1 MPSIT
6 LVEGPFMKFKFKN
19 LLLIFIL
26 LQVVSCSK
34 IEWGYRFGDWI
45 INSRVKKFV
54 RFQGEDK
61 TKFLAILE
69 EHMKWHKENVLP
81 DIVAL
86 GERSLVDIDK
96 KKFDR
101 KLVDGY
107 MSDIINLYNKS
118 MMPLIPKVTPLLARL
133 NDIQIDRMRKK
144 LVAGNERIEDQMK
157 IRPEEIKKKKVDQY
171 KENLGEWFGEVN
183 KDQMELI
190 TNSYKS
196 LRYDPKVRLARRSQ
210 RIRTFFD
217 SYDHQDPKV
226 RELKLNE
233 ALKQSWI
240 FKGQMT
246 NWMKRMAT
254 FMTSFLNTLSD
265 DQREYF
271 KKNISNYLNDFKGF
285 LSQSDK

>member
-190 TNSYKS
+190 TNSYKN

-217 SYDHQDPKV
+217 SYDQQDPKV

-254 FMTSFLNTLSD
+254 FMTSFLNTLSVE
-265 DQREYF
+265 QREYF
-271 KKNISNYLNDFKGF
+271 KKNISNYL
-285 LSQSDK
+285 QSGRSLM